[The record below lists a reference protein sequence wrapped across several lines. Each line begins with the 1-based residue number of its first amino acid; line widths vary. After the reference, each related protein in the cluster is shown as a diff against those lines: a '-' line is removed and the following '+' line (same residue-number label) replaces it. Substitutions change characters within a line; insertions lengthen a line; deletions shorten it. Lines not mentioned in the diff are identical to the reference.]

1 MPEKLPQS
9 RLKGVKS
16 TIGSELQPAIND
28 QRRMQM
34 TDTNSQELRRVL
46 TALNLNRQPGW
57 HFSGHFFDVS
67 FDEINSG
74 DICLSVLPGKHCELA
89 DGQTHMAAVTIL
101 ADLAMSAAMRVH
113 ADFAMRMATVTM
125 SLQFTGAPRRGL
137 LQARG
142 YFDGFIQGPSGPRDQ
157 GLCRA
162 EVRAG
167 DALVCTVTGS
177 FLAMRRHTGMAPM
190 PVWRRAESERAEALA
205 PEALSEEERAVYE
218 RARKALEPGPDSFIE
233 RFWGLQP
240 QRNDQGATCRLD
252 NGPQVG
258 NRVGHT
264 QGGITV
270 ALAAL
275 TANAALGEKWQLAGI
290 SSWYVRPGTGSA
302 LQARAT
308 VTHRGT
314 HTAVVDVDVT
324 NDSGETVLRAL
335 TNHASLR

>member
-1 MPEKLPQS
+1 
-9 RLKGVKS
+9 
-16 TIGSELQPAIND
+16 
-28 QRRMQM
+28 M
-34 TDTNSQELRRVL
+34 TDTDSQELRRVL
-46 TALNLNRQPGW
+46 GALALNREPGW
-57 HFSGHFFDVS
+57 HFAGHFFDVS
-67 FDEINSG
+67 FDEMGAG
-74 DICLSVLPGKHCELA
+74 DVSLSILPDAHCELG
-89 DGQTHMAAVTIL
+89 DGQAHMAAVSIL
-101 ADLAMSAAMRVH
+101 ADLAMSAAMRWH

-142 YFDGFIQGPSGPRDQ
+142 YFDGFIQAPSGLCDQ

-162 EVRAG
+162 EIRAG
-167 DALVCTVTGS
+167 DDLVCTATGS
-177 FLAMRRHTGMAPM
+177 FLAMRRHTGMASM
-190 PVWRRAESERAEALA
+190 QLRKRADSEPVQALL
-205 PEALSEEERAVYE
+205 PEALTDAERAVYE
-218 RARKALEPGPDSFIE
+218 RALKALEPGPGSFIE

-240 QRNDQGATCRLD
+240 QRLDDGAVCRLE

-290 SSWYVRPGTGSA
+290 SSWYVRPGTGPA

-324 NDSGETVLRAL
+324 NENGDTVLRAL
-335 TNHASLR
+335 TNHISRG

>member
-1 MPEKLPQS
+1 
-9 RLKGVKS
+9 
-16 TIGSELQPAIND
+16 
-28 QRRMQM
+28 M
-34 TDTNSQELRRVL
+34 TDTNSKELHRVL
-46 TALNLNRQPGW
+46 SALTLNRQPGW
-57 HFSGHFFDVS
+57 HFPAYFFDVS
-67 FDEINSG
+67 FDEMDAG
-74 DICLSVLPGKHCELA
+74 DVCLSIRPDKHCELA
-89 DGQTHMAAVTIL
+89 DGQSHMAAVSML
-101 ADLAMSAAMRVH
+101 ADLAMSAAMRQH
-113 ADFAMRMATVTM
+113 TDFAMRMATVTM

-142 YFDGFIQGPSGPRDQ
+142 YFDGFIQGPSGLRDQ

-167 DALVCTVTGS
+167 DVLVCTVTGS

-190 PVWRRAESERAEALA
+190 PVRRSVESELIEALA
-205 PEALSEEERAVYE
+205 PEALSDEERAVYE
-218 RARKALEPGPDSFIE
+218 RASKALEPGPDSFIE

-240 QRNDQGATCRLD
+240 QRNDHGAVCRLD

-275 TANAALGEKWQLAGI
+275 TADAALGDKWQQAGI